1 MLSLRHFY
9 HPECTFLEREP
20 LQHFAHFKAGG
31 PAELLA
37 IPHSREAVVHIARQ
51 TIEQNVPL
59 YVVGQMSNI
68 LVSDEG
74 LPGVVML
81 LGQSYAR
88 TMVQGT
94 VITAESGIWL
104 SRLASLAAQH
114 RLSGLSFASGIPGT
128 LGGSIL
134 INAGAYDGQ
143 FDEIVATT
151 TFMDAKGNIERL
163 SGKEHQF
170 AYRHSRFV
178 DEPGLI
184 LSSSLQLTEDGQNE
198 YDKMA
203 ELAMKRR
210 HSQPLACPSCG
221 SAFKRPT
228 GYYAGKLIADSG
240 LKGYTYQGASVSNK
254 HAGFIVNDGG
264 ANASQI
270 TAVFIHV
277 QDEVKKQTGV
287 VLEPEVRFA
296 GHFDHLPEH
305 AHRLKPLFG

>member
-1 MLSLRHFY
+1 M
-9 HPECTFLEREP
+9 EREP
-20 LQHFAHFKAGG
+20 LQPFAHFNAGG

-37 IPHSREAVVHIARQ
+37 IPHSREAVVHVARQ
-51 TIEQNVPL
+51 AIAQGVPL

-68 LVSDEG
+68 LVSDAG

-88 TMVQGT
+88 TMVQDT
-94 VITAESGIWL
+94 VITAETGIWL

-114 RLSGLSFASGIPGT
+114 HLSGLSFASGIPGT

-143 FDEIVATT
+143 FAEIVATT
-151 TFMDAKGNIERL
+151 TYMDANGNIERL
-163 SGKEHQF
+163 SGEAHQF

-178 DEPGLI
+178 DESGLI
-184 LSSSLQLTEDGQNE
+184 LSATLQLAAHGQNE
-198 YDKMA
+198 YENMS
-203 ELAMKRR
+203 ELALKRR
-210 HSQPLACPSCG
+210 RSQPLACPSCG

-240 LKGYTYQGASVSNK
+240 LKGYTHHGASVSSK

-264 ANASQI
+264 ATASQI
-270 TAVFIHV
+270 AAVFVHV